1 MITQNTTP
9 DGVVEAT
16 GGWLAPQDD
25 GAEAS
30 DQLDVV
36 RGHMTVEDVRRL
48 LRERDGEVGVGVGVT
63 GSITLCHALIGAG
76 LVDEYRLFV
85 FPRVLGGGRRLFPG
99 GTDVR
104 LTGTGSRTFRSGVT
118 LLIHRRD
125 RGRRA
130 QRASTV
136 CGTKKLRLSVIS
148 PSLSRMPRPAGSPST
163 TQAPRTGWCGPSTPV
178 KSGSGANSWTTKPS
192 VP

>member
-76 LVDEYRLFV
+76 RSTSTASSSSRACSAAAGGCS
-85 FPRVLGGGRRLFPG
+85 PRGP
-99 GTDVR
+99 T
-104 LTGTGSRTFRSGVT
+104 SG
-118 LLIHRRD
+118 
-125 RGRRA
+125 
-130 QRASTV
+130 
-136 CGTKKLRLSVIS
+136 
-148 PSLSRMPRPAGSPST
+148 
-163 TQAPRTGWCGPSTPV
+163 
-178 KSGSGANSWTTKPS
+178 
-192 VP
+192 

>member
-16 GGWLAPQDD
+16 GGRLAPQDD

-30 DQLDVV
+30 DQLD
-36 RGHMTVEDVRRL
+36 
-48 LRERDGEVGVGVGVT
+48 
-63 GSITLCHALIGAG
+63 
-76 LVDEYRLFV
+76 EYRVFV
-85 FPRVLGGGRRLFPG
+85 FPRVLGSGRRLFRG

-118 LLIHRRD
+118 LLTHRRD

-148 PSLSRMPRPAGSPST
+148 PSLSRIPRPAGSPST